1 MPKNKVRVPNVIR
14 GGVAIPL
21 GNNFYYMKG
30 RKHSAGGIDIGKD
43 LEVED
48 DEVIQVGNDEMKVFS
63 SVPFLRGVS
72 PSHLVLNGANPNV
85 VFNAQERFK
94 DVNKINDDGSKK
106 KRNGGKKE
114 IGINQID
121 AIQNYRRSID
131 SYERDIRTY
140 ESSNKKLKDATGLA
154 GNIYRVLATIDPTG
168 IVGTSDAMARY
179 INGDVGAATA
189 SLIGSFPF
197 ARLIPRAGRLFN
209 LEQVNNNRAVQSLNR
224 MDLLKEFRK
233 EVNDGLEDAA
243 RRTRNYDRRGIT
255 YDELGKEKTYM
266 ELLNN
271 NNKANNKAEKRNK
284 ILNTAQTIM
293 RGGVQ
298 VYDMERKNNENEN
311 KKKYGDRIKYIKNM
325 LRY

>member
-48 DEVIQVGNDEMKVFS
+48 DEVIQVDNNEMKVFS

-72 PSHLVLNGANPNV
+72 PSHLVLSGANPNV
-85 VFNAQERFK
+85 VFNAQEKFK

-114 IGINQID
+114 IGINQTD
-121 AIQNYRRSID
+121 AVQNYRRNID
-131 SYERDIRTY
+131 SYERDIRNY
-140 ESSNKKLKDATGLA
+140 ESSNKRLKDATGLA
-154 GNIYRVLATIDPTG
+154 ENIYRVLTTIDPTG

-179 INGDVGAATA
+179 INGDVGTATA
-189 SLIGSFPF
+189 SSIGSFPF
-197 ARLIPRAGRLFN
+197 ARIISRAGRLFN
-209 LEQVNNNRAVQSLNR
+209 LEQVNNNRAIQSLNR
-224 MDLLKEFRK
+224 MDLLKEFRR
-233 EVNDGLEDAA
+233 EIN
-243 RRTRNYDRRGIT
+243 
-255 YDELGKEKTYM
+255 
-266 ELLNN
+266 
-271 NNKANNKAEKRNK
+271 
-284 ILNTAQTIM
+284 
-293 RGGVQ
+293 
-298 VYDMERKNNENEN
+298 DMERKNDENEN